1 MEGTMKRTQHKAGQ
15 GTPLRATWQYRAGCA
30 PALPKDTMCSSSNRS
45 PWCFSQCRVW
55 TKQCFWRGLHP
66 KKLFQYH
73 MKVENNPTNKT
84 CREKIRYSPSRVT
97 AFKKP
102 ELSPLPVQGPK
113 DDEIT
118 QISNCDQEADAFH
131 YQLTLMNTSLHT
143 MQWQRW
149 FLAFL

>member
-1 MEGTMKRTQHKAGQ
+1 MLFSVQ
-15 GTPLRATWQYRAGCA
+15 GLDEAVLLKGA
-30 PALPKDTMCSSSNRS
+30 SS
-45 PWCFSQCRVW
+45 
-55 TKQCFWRGLHP
+55 

-102 ELSPLPVQGPK
+102 KLSPLPVQGPK

-131 YQLTLMNTSLHT
+131 YQLTLMNTSLHA